1 MTTRPLSTPGR
12 RPYGEIIEER
22 ATLAIIAAMRS
33 QRATWQAIADA
44 LNAAGRM
51 RRNGTPWTQ
60 SAVAGVH
67 GRAVR

>member
-1 MTTRPLSTPGR
+1 
-12 RPYGEIIEER
+12 
-22 ATLAIIAAMRS
+22 MRS

-44 LNAAGRM
+44 LNAAGMM